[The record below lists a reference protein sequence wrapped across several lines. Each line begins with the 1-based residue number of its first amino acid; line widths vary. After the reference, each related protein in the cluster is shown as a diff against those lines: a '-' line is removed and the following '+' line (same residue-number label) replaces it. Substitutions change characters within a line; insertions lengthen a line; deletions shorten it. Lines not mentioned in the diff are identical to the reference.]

1 MRYRQIR
8 PCLPPVGVWYLLFSR
23 KEFTFL
29 SAIFPIFEYII
40 PYNIRYVKYMR
51 YVLSVTPIAMV
62 GTYEVLVDTWW
73 VSVSTYGYQI
83 WYQLV
88 SESDTCMVS
97 SYPDGIMWYSNPY
110 INIYLFRRISKWS
123 LHSSE
128 QALLWKNFKEP
139 LLRNW
144 TKYYENHVNLSYFKG
159 CVATS
164 DVDLMSII

>member
-1 MRYRQIR
+1 MKLVVSYWFSPDWSSMWFVALAYDSIYALTSWRTIYLYGRQLPIQVTWRVHVRYRQIR

-97 SYPDGIMWYSNPY
+97 SYPDGIMWYSNPLY
-110 INIYLFRRISKWS
+110 
-123 LHSSE
+123 
-128 QALLWKNFKEP
+128 
-139 LLRNW
+139 
-144 TKYYENHVNLSYFKG
+144 
-159 CVATS
+159 
-164 DVDLMSII
+164 